1 MPPGKLPESGQIF
14 PNSARIMEIAFAKLD
29 TRGVSLDGF
38 DCGEDGLNHF
48 LACEAADFGAKG
60 LSATKLLVE
69 RETLRAVGF
78 YSISPFCLARHFLAD
93 EQLSYYDVPFPIPA
107 WLIGRLAVDSQ
118 YQGIGLGALLLH
130 DAIVNIRSRAYDGAG
145 ALVIVDAKNR
155 AVRGFYKKYGF
166 RSLNQAGLKLA
177 RPVTE
182 SPLS

>member
-1 MPPGKLPESGQIF
+1 
-14 PNSARIMEIAFAKLD
+14 MEIAFAKLA
-29 TRGVSLDGF
+29 TQGVTVDCF
-38 DCGEDGLNHF
+38 DCGEDALNHF
-48 LACEAADFGAKG
+48 LVHEAADFGAKG

-69 RETLRAVGF
+69 RETMRAVGF

-107 WLIGRLAVDSQ
+107 WLIGRLAVDSR

-145 ALVIVDAKNR
+145 ALVIVDAKTR
-155 AVRGFYKKYGF
+155 VVRGFYRKYGF

-177 RPVTE
+177 RPIAE
-182 SPLS
+182 A

>member
-1 MPPGKLPESGQIF
+1 
-14 PNSARIMEIAFAKLD
+14 MEIAFAKLA
-29 TRGVSLDGF
+29 TQGVTVDCF
-38 DCGEDGLNHF
+38 DCGENALNHF
-48 LACEAADFGAKG
+48 LVHEAADFGAKG

-69 RETLRAVGF
+69 RETMRAVGF

-107 WLIGRLAVDSQ
+107 WLIGRLAVDSR

-155 AVRGFYKKYGF
+155 VVRGFYRKYGF

-177 RPVTE
+177 RPIAE
-182 SPLS
+182 A

>member
-1 MPPGKLPESGQIF
+1 
-14 PNSARIMEIAFAKLD
+14 MEIAFAKLA
-29 TRGVSLDGF
+29 TQGVTVDSF
-38 DCGEDGLNHF
+38 DCGEDALNHF
-48 LACEAADFGAKG
+48 LVHEAAGFGAKG

-69 RETLRAVGF
+69 RETMRAVGF

-107 WLIGRLAVDSQ
+107 WLIGRLAVDSR

-155 AVRGFYKKYGF
+155 VVRGFYRKYGF
-166 RSLNQAGLKLA
+166 RSMNQAGLKLA
-177 RPVTE
+177 RPIAE
-182 SPLS
+182 A

>member
-1 MPPGKLPESGQIF
+1 
-14 PNSARIMEIAFAKLD
+14 MEIAFAKLA
-29 TRGVSLDGF
+29 TQGVTVDCF
-38 DCGEDGLNHF
+38 DCGENALNHF
-48 LACEAADFGAKG
+48 LVHEAADFGAKG

-69 RETLRAVGF
+69 RETMRAVGY

-107 WLIGRLAVDSQ
+107 WLIGRLAVDSR

-155 AVRGFYKKYGF
+155 VVRGFYRKYGF

-177 RPVTE
+177 RPIAE
-182 SPLS
+182 A